1 MKNRNSSRQFSSA
14 NPDYSLNYVDS
25 IIILFSSAL
34 MTPTGQ
40 IILEYLKGG
49 TIKFEI
55 TRIIIC
61 FTSAIIGG
69 FLIGIGFIIR
79 KGEKNDGNKR

>member
-14 NPDYSLNYVDS
+14 NPDYGLNYADS

-49 TIKFEI
+49 TIEFKI
-55 TRIIIC
+55 TRITVCLI
-61 FTSAIIGG
+61 SGMVGG
-69 FLIGIGFIIR
+69 FLVGLGFIIKAR
-79 KGEKNDGNKR
+79 S

>member
-1 MKNRNSSRQFSSA
+1 
-14 NPDYSLNYVDS
+14 
-25 IIILFSSAL
+25 

-69 FLIGIGFIIR
+69 FLVGLGFIIR

>member
-1 MKNRNSSRQFSSA
+1 MKNRNFSRQRSGT
-14 NPDYSLNYVDS
+14 NPENGLNYMDS

-40 IILEYLKGG
+40 IILEYLKGS

-61 FTSAIIGG
+61 FTSTIIGG
-69 FLIGIGFIIR
+69 FLVGLGFIIR
-79 KGEKNDGNKR
+79 KGEINDGNKR

>member
-1 MKNRNSSRQFSSA
+1 MIPF
-14 NPDYSLNYVDS
+14 
-25 IIILFSSAL
+25 LFSSAL

-49 TIKFEI
+49 NIKIDLVRVLISGFSLL
-55 TRIIIC
+55 
-61 FTSAIIGG
+61 FGG
-69 FLIGIGFIIR
+69 FLVGLGFIIR

>member
-1 MKNRNSSRQFSSA
+1 
-14 NPDYSLNYVDS
+14 
-25 IIILFSSAL
+25 

-49 TIKFEI
+49 NIKIDLVRVLISGFSLL
-55 TRIIIC
+55 
-61 FTSAIIGG
+61 FGG
-69 FLIGIGFIIR
+69 FLVGLGFIIR